1 MEIDQFSSTALNL
14 REILVGYGSTQEDVF
29 QEKESFSG
37 MELLGPIEDEK
48 GTKLFEDEDQ
58 KQLQEP
64 QVDKLLEEFN
74 YDYDMQLKPTPQ
86 FDGTTW
92 PAKHD
97 IESAEHNN
105 HVPPSLASLELLR
118 NYSSRFKRISE
129 QNIAKPSLDHHQ
141 ISTEEIMRVA
151 GARYVQYSAHWNDSF
166 CIPMH
171 PYGLDFG
178 GLSEEENRD
187 VELAQ
192 FLLAAAERVG
202 CHQFERANRLL
213 LHCQLNSSPDNG
225 SPVQRVIFHFAQA
238 LGERINRGLGRTTAK
253 GSEKKEERGWI
264 QKIDTNAALT
274 FHQNIPFNQVMQ
286 FTGIQTIV
294 EHVASET
301 KIHVIDLE
309 TICGVHNTILMQ
321 ALTERQDCK
330 VQLLKITALALNS
343 RRSMIQETGK
353 RLASFAESLNLPFSY
368 NAVFVR
374 DFAEIREGD
383 FEIGEGEAVAV
394 YSPYFLRCMVS
405 RPDCME
411 NLMRVIWNMKPV
423 IMIVLE
429 VEANHNSPIFVNR
442 FIEALF
448 FYSAYFDCLGSC
460 INDENDESRRKIEAV
475 LSEGIR
481 EIVGMEGRERKVRN
495 VKIDVWRK
503 FFARYR
509 MVETGFSESSLY
521 QAHLVNKEFAF
532 GKFCTL
538 EKNGKCLI
546 VGWKGTP
553 IHSVSAWRF
562 L

>member
-1 MEIDQFSSTALNL
+1 MEIHQFSSTALNL
-14 REILVGYGSTQEDVF
+14 KEILVGYGSAQEDVF
-29 QEKESFSG
+29 KGKESFSG
-37 MELLGPIEDEK
+37 MELLGPIQDEK
-48 GTKLFEDEDQ
+48 GTKLLEDEDQ
-58 KQLQEP
+58 KQLQELE
-64 QVDKLLEEFN
+64 VDELLEEFN
-74 YDYDMQLKPTPQ
+74 CDHDVQEL
-86 FDGTTW
+86 DETTG
-92 PAKHD
+92 PAKYD
-97 IESAEHNN
+97 IESAEHNKQ
-105 HVPPSLASLELLR
+105 VPPLLASLELLR
-118 NYSSRFKRISE
+118 NYGSRFKRLSE
-129 QNIAKPSLDHHQ
+129 QNITKPSLEHHQ

-187 VELAQ
+187 VELVQ

-202 CHQFERANRLL
+202 CQQFERASKLL
-213 LHCQLNSSPDNG
+213 LHCQRNSSANA

-238 LGERINRGLGRTTAK
+238 LRERIDRGLGRMTAK
-253 GSEKKEERGWI
+253 GSEKNEEVELI
-264 QKIDTNAALT
+264 QKLDTKVALT
-274 FHQNIPFNQVMQ
+274 CHKNIPFNQVMQ
-286 FTGIQTIV
+286 FTGIQAIA
-294 EHVASET
+294 EHVASKT
-301 KIHVIDLE
+301 KIHLIDLE
-309 TICGVHNTILMQ
+309 SVSGVHDTVLMQ

-330 VQLLKITALALNS
+330 VQLFKITALALHS
-343 RRSMIQETGK
+343 YKTMIQETGK

-368 NAVFVR
+368 NAVFVT
-374 DFAEIREGD
+374 DFADIRKDD
-383 FEIGEGEAVAV
+383 FEIGEDEVVAV

-411 NLMRVIWNMKPV
+411 NLMRVIWNIKPV

-429 VEANHNSPIFVNR
+429 VEANHNSPFFVNR

-448 FYSAYFDCLGSC
+448 FYSAFFDCLGSC
-460 INDENDESRRKIEAV
+460 MNHEIECRMKIEAV

-481 EIVGMEGRERKVRN
+481 DIVAMEGRERKVRN
-495 VKIDVWRK
+495 VKIDVWRR

-509 MVETGFSESSLY
+509 MVEIGFSESSLY

-532 GKFCTL
+532 GKFCTVD
-538 EKNGKCLI
+538 KNDKCLL

-553 IHSVSAWRF
+553 LHSISAWRF